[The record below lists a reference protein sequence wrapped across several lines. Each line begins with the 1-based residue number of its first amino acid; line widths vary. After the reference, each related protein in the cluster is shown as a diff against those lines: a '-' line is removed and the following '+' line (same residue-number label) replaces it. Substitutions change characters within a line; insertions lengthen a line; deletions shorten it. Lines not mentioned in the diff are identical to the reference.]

1 MNKSL
6 ALFLIPFFFSCK
18 KPDINNRGSFEVI
31 IDTVF
36 IDAGDELIF
45 LQSSLSHS
53 DLSYDQKQLFNFTPK
68 GELEVIDLDSLKLV
82 SRIALEREG
91 PLGIGQP
98 YAIQSHETGGL
109 VLYGFNEERSFNS
122 DLSSMKRYA
131 LTPDAFPGLEPEVIA
146 VFNPKIA
153 DGQLL
158 FAIYE
163 TYEKVPQGVAV
174 ISFEDISVKKIPLE
188 LASRVSP
195 YTYSLKSNS
204 KDHEPIHL
212 ELVDNRLIVST
223 AYANEAFVLDLE
235 TDSVTVKTFHSEL
248 TPDEKPIPART
259 AAETIN
265 EIQELTTEAK
275 KASCLG
281 GSILTKPTG
290 DFGDFPG
297 I

>member
-1 MNKSL
+1 MKKSH
-6 ALFLIPFFFSCK
+6 ALFLIPLFFSCK
-18 KPDINNRGSFEVI
+18 EPDINNRGSIEVI

-36 IDAGDELIF
+36 IESGDELIF
-45 LQSSLSHS
+45 LQSDLSHS
-53 DLSYDQKQLFNFTPK
+53 DLSYNQKQLFNFTPK

-82 SRIALEREG
+82 SRIALER

-109 VLYGFNEERSFNS
+109 VLYGFNEVRSFNS

-163 TYEKVPQGVAV
+163 TYGKVPQGVAV

-188 LASRVSP
+188 LASRVAP
-195 YTYSLKSNS
+195 YTYSLKSSS
-204 KDHEPIHL
+204 KEHEPIHL

-235 TDSVTVKTFHSEL
+235 TDSTTLKTFHSEL
-248 TPDEKPIPART
+248 TPDEKPIPDRSIF
-259 AAETIN
+259 E
-265 EIQELTTEAK
+265 EILQRRQALVL
-275 KASCLG
+275 CQCG
-281 GSILTKPTG
+281 R
-290 DFGDFPG
+290 
-297 I
+297 